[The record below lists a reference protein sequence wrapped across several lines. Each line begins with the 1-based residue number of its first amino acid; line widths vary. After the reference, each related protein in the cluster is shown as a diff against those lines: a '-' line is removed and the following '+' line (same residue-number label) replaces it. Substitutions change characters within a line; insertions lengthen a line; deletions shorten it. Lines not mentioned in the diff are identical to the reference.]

1 MTADEQEKL
10 DAVERDRRRR
20 EAALLLL
27 LLLLLDQARRFVAQ
41 SIRHGTDPIDR
52 INDVIG
58 GQPFLG
64 LNGAAPL
71 FAAAMADAW
80 RAGYRRAHGF
90 AGATVEAMPEYQTLL
105 KQYRGTAAET
115 TTELYEAVTKAVRQ
129 SITESRANGLSVQRT
144 AWWASRAFTRFGF
157 TDQSPQTVD
166 PSSTGKPG
174 YSAEGFATD
183 AILTGYNGGYFN
195 GLQAV
200 IGSVTAI
207 RHRSVVDEKTSK
219 ICRERDGL
227 TLAPSDPYWLFNWP
241 SLHRHCRSCPLPVF
255 TPNPVLST
263 VYPTHPPQAGYG
275 VAPTMA
281 FGIRIGFG

>member
-27 LLLLLDQARRFVAQ
+27 LLLLLDQARRFVSQ
-41 SIRHGTDPIDR
+41 SIRHGTDPIER
-52 INDVIG
+52 VRDVIG
-58 GQPFLG
+58 GEPSLG

-71 FAAAMADAW
+71 FSVAMADAW
-80 RAGYRRAHGF
+80 QSGYQRAHGF
-90 AGATVEAMPEYQTLL
+90 AGVPVETMPLHEGLNRRFRADAATIAD
-105 KQYRGTAAET
+105 
-115 TTELYEAVTKAVRQ
+115 ELNQGINRAVRQ

-157 TDQSPQTVD
+157 TDQPPQAAD
-166 PSSTGKPG
+166 PTSTGKPG
-174 YSAEGFATD
+174 FAAEGFATD
-183 AILTGYNGGYFN
+183 AILAGYNGGYFN

-207 RHRSVVDEKTSK
+207 RHRSVVDQKTSK

-255 TPNPVLST
+255 APNPKLST

-281 FGIRIGFG
+281 FGVRIGFG